1 MDLPQRPRPMTA
13 ASIIGQRDGR
23 TAERSASHILGMPEM
38 PLQAAVPGSYDGCR
52 KQSAYVRNNID
63 LGRSVMDRRAFLQS
77 GSLAAAA
84 GAAIA
89 NVVTPAD
96 AAAAAAET

>member
-1 MDLPQRPRPMTA
+1 AKR
-13 ASIIGQRDGR
+13 SGRDW
-23 TAERSASHILGMPEM
+23 SASHILGMPEM
-38 PLQAAVPGSYDGCR
+38 PLQAAALGSYDGRR
-52 KQSAYVRNNID
+52 KQRGNGYARNNID

-89 NVVTPAD
+89 NVVTPA
-96 AAAAAAET
+96 AAETPAAGTAAHARDWSNRRTK